1 MRFSFILYTQLDYFP
16 PHFLLVRDSDMINYF
31 SSLVHFTLLLG
42 LPFPR
47 VNLLSGVK
55 KETVNETCTAGAGSL
70 LLEFGILSRLLGDN
84 TYEDLARRVNQKLW
98 SLRNK
103 DSGLLG
109 SFKSEL

>member
-1 MRFSFILYTQLDYFP
+1 
-16 PHFLLVRDSDMINYF
+16 MINYF

-109 SFKSEL
+109 SFKSELLLFNILCL